1 MFKDAIISAFFGA
14 LGPFFNKQA
23 TTDPNRLIV
32 KKLNEFNLLWA
43 IYIYNVV
50 CIGLM
55 LTMNTISVKH
65 KMLSYKND
73 GAFLGTT
80 LIFSLGYLFSAFF
93 DLIIGESHMPL
104 HKYLAVLMVIFGVML
119 ITFNSEESG
128 RKMKTQS
135 VIDVL
140 DISISKKKLE
150 LAAQKAAELA
160 AQDEK
165 NKFNL
170 ETENCQTAKSSSNNN
185 PEVQVSAITPQIK
198 PESAEEKKFFP
209 KEV

>member
-32 KKLNEFNLLWA
+32 IKLNEFNMFWG

-80 LIFSLGYLFSAFF
+80 LIFSLGFLFSAIF
-93 DLIIGESHMPL
+93 DAVIGESSMPP
-104 HKYLAVLMVIFGVML
+104 HKLLGVIMVIVGVMF

-128 RKMKTQS
+128 REKKTQS

-140 DISISKKKLE
+140 DISISKKKHE
-150 LAAQKAAELA
+150 LAAEKAAQE
-160 AQDEK
+160 EK
-165 NKFNL
+165 NQFNL
-170 ETENCQTAKSSSNNN
+170 ETENCQTANNN

-198 PESAEEKKFFP
+198 PDLAEGKKFFP
-209 KEV
+209 PKEA